1 MVCSFIAFLFI
12 SSLITDAVA
21 LLRICFDSIPGEYQS
36 PEQDAELS
44 ELQDAGHNR

>member
-1 MVCSFIAFLFI
+1 LF
-12 SSLITDAVA
+12 SH
-21 LLRICFDSIPGEYQS
+21 GEYQS